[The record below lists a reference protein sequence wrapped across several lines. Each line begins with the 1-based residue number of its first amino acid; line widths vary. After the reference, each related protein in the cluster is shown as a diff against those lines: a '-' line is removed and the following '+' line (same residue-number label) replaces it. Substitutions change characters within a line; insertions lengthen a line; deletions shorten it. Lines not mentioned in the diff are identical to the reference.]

1 MLKPEGPMQ
10 ALSWATVY
18 QSEGSKLPALCHL
31 CRHQQLLP
39 SPALH
44 SALCLSLLYPHSWSR
59 PPVSTVPALLWS
71 LATLQA
77 GPTGSL
83 GIYEGA
89 DCGGPATSSIPD
101 CF

>member
-10 ALSWATVY
+10 ALSWATVC
-18 QSEGSKLPALCHL
+18 QPQGSKLPALGHL
-31 CRHQQLLP
+31 WRYQQLLP

-44 SALCLSLLYPHSWSR
+44 SALPLSLLCPHSWSC

-83 GIYEGA
+83 SIHEGA